1 MLNIVSSSPHIRDN
15 ASTKG
20 IMRDVLI
27 ALAPA
32 TLWGF
37 YVFGLNAVINVA
49 LAVGSAV
56 LFEYLYEKILKKPIT
71 IGDLSAAVTGL
82 LLGLNLPSGHYYFV
96 PILGSFIAIII
107 VKQLY
112 GGLGQNFMNPALVG
126 RAFLLVSFA
135 GYMTTWPLAGQSG
148 RFTGI
153 DMITGAT
160 PLALLKTGSFT
171 ELDAIT
177 KATPFALFKAG
188 SLAVG
193 DLQIT
198 LTDTF
203 WGFTGGCIG
212 EVSAVALLLGAGY
225 LFYRKVITWQ
235 IPVSF
240 IGMFTLIM
248 LIFGQKPWDMNYLA
262 FHLTA
267 GGLLLGAFFMAT
279 DYSTSPMT
287 GKGQIIMGLGCGFLT
302 ALIRLFGGYPEG
314 VSFAILIMNLFVPLL
329 DNFLIPTSFGGRK
342 NE

>member
-1 MLNIVSSSPHIRDN
+1 MLNIVSSSPHIRDK
-15 ASTKG
+15 ASTKS

-27 ALAPA
+27 ALAPV

-37 YVFGLNAVINVA
+37 YVFGLNAIINVA

-96 PILGSFIAIII
+96 PVVGSFIAIVI

-160 PLALLKTGSFT
+160 PLALLKTGSFLPT
-171 ELDAIT
+171 
-177 KATPFALFKAG
+177 G
-188 SLAVG
+188 NLAG
-193 DLQIT
+193 DLPIT

-203 WGFTGGCIG
+203 FGFTGGCIG
-212 EVSAVALLLGAGY
+212 EVSAIALLLGAGY

-240 IGMFTLIM
+240 IGMFMVIM
-248 LIFGQKPWDMNYLA
+248 LVFGQRPWDIHYLA
-262 FHLTA
+262 FQLTT
-267 GGLLLGAFFMAT
+267 GGLFLGAFFMAT

-329 DNFLIPTSFGGRK
+329 DNFLVPTSFGGEK
-342 NE
+342 K